1 MKYIPN
7 PGGEPFVTI
16 ELTRRNLLVLLAK
29 LDGYPPDSACTI
41 IDSTG
46 YIAVK
51 AVEDAEHYSGRDPG
65 RMAAETEAVL

>member
-29 LDGYPPDSACTI
+29 LDGNPPNSACTI
-41 IDSTG
+41 LDSRG
-46 YIAVK
+46 RVAVR
-51 AVEDAEHYSGRDPG
+51 AVEDAEHYSDREPG
-65 RMAAETEAVL
+65 LMHADTEAVL